1 MLLHNDVV
9 TDGEPKPSSFSS
21 GFRGEERVEHFFLDF
36 RRNAGAVITNCYLD
50 TITEILSCGSQS
62 WLVVAAI
69 AFGSAFSRCIEAIG
83 DQIKQ
88 SPRDVLW
95 EDVGLAGSRVQE

>member
-9 TDGEPKPSSFSS
+9 TDGQPESGAFSS
-21 GFRGEERVEHFFLDF
+21 GFRGEERVEHFLFHLG
-36 RRNAGAVITNCYLD
+36 RNAGAVVADCYLD
-50 TITEILSCGSQS
+50 TIAQILSCGSQS
-62 WLVVAAI
+62 WLVITAI
-69 AFGSAFSRCIEAIG
+69 AFGSAFSCCIKAIG

-95 EDVGLAGSRVQE
+95 EDVGLACAGIQ